1 MLQGPATA
9 ASPGLSARE
18 KRFDWPLC
26 YEAENFVLAQLEAFL
41 QRNSFATR
49 LAVQMRS
56 ETGTLLLDWVDYMV
70 VSPHSE
76 LQWRKLGY
84 TEDRLDETPASQKAL
99 WHPEAMLPR
108 VLI

>member
-1 MLQGPATA
+1 MTQTNITSTGEKQGA
-9 ASPGLSARE
+9 SARE

-41 QRNSFATR
+41 QRNSFATH

-70 VSPHSE
+70 VSPHTE
-76 LQWRKLGY
+76 TQWRKLGY
-84 TEDRLDETPASQKAL
+84 TEDPLGETPANQKAL
-99 WHPEAMLPR
+99 WH
-108 VLI
+108 